1 MERNIW
7 VINTNK
13 LELMDM
19 QNTLNASGSLRAY
32 CVPGCKG
39 VVSLIKRFDEVRPSV
54 VLMDYDTQRNEKFSA
69 LKEIEGERKMS
80 GIPIG
85 FVVSERTE
93 SVLNDCYDKGA
104 IFVFNKP
111 LSENDVKRIVRMAWQ
126 HENTKQYE
134 RLLVK
139 QSYELKA
146 AREIKELNEKL
157 KSRNEL
163 LHKIFGRYFSSEIVE
178 RILEHPDGA
187 AIGGEKKNITVML
200 ADLRGFTALSE
211 GLEADVIT
219 DIVNNFLEKMTEV
232 IYKYNGSVIEFM
244 GDAILAVFGAP
255 TALQNQQ
262 ADAVAAAIEMQ
273 NTMSDVN
280 YYNLQKGYSR
290 IEMGIGI
297 HYGEAF
303 IGNIGSEKMMRY
315 NVMGTTVNLC
325 SRIENY
331 SVGGQILISEKLFE
345 ILKDDIDITNTM
357 VVDVKGI
364 SSSVRIYDVCGIH
377 NVHSLS
383 LNRLA
388 DEDCIP
394 LKKEIKVHLNQ
405 IEDKTILGKSYTV
418 TVKAMSNQYI
428 LIEMDKGEDIDIYAD
443 VEIVKR
449 GARGYAKVMW
459 KKENQ
464 YFLRCTSRNILKVG
478 YEEATG
484 VEKDYVKVEVA
495 NGNITFRYGSDVS
508 LFVSDDDEQYFIKC
522 ISKTKKV
529 RALEMLDYV
538 IDDSGIEEGNE
549 KIATAKVSKVMLDVY
564 LNESGD
570 DGVAAYFEKRITE
583 YFDKTDVIDTGEKAI
598 NTVDMARYRKKQI
611 PWAVVPSTCIAGQD
625 SEIKVKCLENTTGT
639 VINASDDT
647 YIMIGIKGEV
657 YDIERDKFEASY
669 ELSDEKLDIFE
680 KMMDFIPSVE
690 IGEEGKSVLIDEL
703 AKICYPKNNHYI
715 YAKKLEKRT
724 KVFGSGGREN
734 YFLGRGGDYLAVRPD
749 DTKDA
754 YIIKGSIFMDT
765 YEAIDN

>member
-13 LELMDM
+13 LELLDI
-19 QNTLNASGSLRAY
+19 QNTLNKTGSLRTY
-32 CVPGCKG
+32 CVTG
-39 VVSLIKRFDEVRPSV
+39 VRTIDSFLKRFDEVRPSV
-54 VLMDYDTQRNEKFSA
+54 ILIDYDNQKSENFKTLNKIKSVE
-69 LKEIEGERKMS
+69 EMS

-85 FVVSERTE
+85 FVASRRTDD
-93 SVLNDCYDKGA
+93 VLDECYDKGA

-111 LSENDVKRIVRMAWQ
+111 LWKNDVKRISRAAWQ
-126 HENTKQYE
+126 HENMKQYE
-134 RLLVK
+134 SLLLK
-139 QSYELKA
+139 QSYELKT
-146 AREIKELNEKL
+146 AREIKKLNEQL
-157 KSRNEL
+157 KSRNEI

-178 RILEHPDGA
+178 RILDKPDGA
-187 AIGGEKKNITVML
+187 TIGGEKKCVTVMM

-211 GLEADVIT
+211 GIEADVIT

-255 TALQNQQ
+255 MELKNQQ

-315 NVMGTTVNLC
+315 NIMGTTVNLC

-331 SVGGQILISEKLFE
+331 SVGGQILISERLFE
-345 ILKDDIDITNTM
+345 ILKDDIDITNTV

-377 NVHSLS
+377 NVHHICLD
-383 LNRLA
+383 RLA

-394 LKKEIKVHLNQ
+394 LKKEINVQLNLM
-405 IEDKTILGKSYTV
+405 EGKTIIGKSYIV

-428 LIEMDKGEDIDIYAD
+428 LIETDGNIDIYAD
-443 VEIVKR
+443 VEIVKHNS
-449 GARGYAKVMW
+449 RGYAKVMW

-478 YEEATG
+478 YEEVIG
-484 VEKDYVKVEVA
+484 VEKERVKIESL
-495 NGNITFRYGSDVS
+495 NGNLVLRYGNDVN
-508 LFVSDDDEQYFIKC
+508 LCVSDEVEYYFIKC
-522 ISKTKKV
+522 TSTTKKV
-529 RALEMLDYV
+529 RALEMLNYV
-538 IDDSGIEEGNE
+538 IDESGIEEGNE

-564 LNESGD
+564 LNETGDSGVTD
-570 DGVAAYFEKRITE
+570 YFEKKIAD
-583 YFDKTDVIDTGEKAI
+583 YFE
-598 NTVDMARYRKKQI
+598 NTVILDTSEKDIDVTSMKKYRKKQI
-611 PWAVVPSTCIAGQD
+611 PWAVVKSTDIAAKG
-625 SEIKVKCLENTTGT
+625 SGIVVKCLENTTGT
-639 VINASDDT
+639 LINTSEDT

-657 YDIERDKFEASY
+657 YDIKKEKFDLSY
-669 ELSDEKLDIFE
+669 ELSEEKLDIFE

-690 IGEEGKSVLIDEL
+690 IGKDGNAVMIDEL
-703 AKICYPKNNHYI
+703 ARICYPKNNNYI
-715 YAKKLEKRT
+715 YAKQLDKRT
-724 KVFGSGGREN
+724 KVFGTGAREN
-734 YFLGRGGDYLAVRPD
+734 YFLGRKGDYLAVRPD

-754 YIIKGSIFMDT
+754 YIIKGSIFADT
-765 YEAIDN
+765 YEPIDN